1 MLTQPILYLSLH
13 FKRHRECYYDLLQE
27 VRLTGN
33 WERWCEFFLE
43 GVTSTASQAAGD
55 ARQIL
60 DLLEHDRTRI
70 ARIGRASPSALKV
83 HAHFFAKPYL
93 SIAKAAAELGI
104 SVPATTTAVRKLVDL
119 GVLKPTTAQAR
130 NRMFAYE
137 AYLDILAAGTEPLR

>member
-43 GVTSTASQAAGD
+43 GVTSTATQAAGD

-60 DLLEHDRTRI
+60 DLLEHDR
-70 ARIGRASPSALKV
+70 IGRASPSALKV
-83 HAHFFAKPYL
+83 HAPLFAKPYL